1 MLRHQNHINGS
12 FNNMAEQQVSPGS
25 DFLKAHVDAGCD
37 RRVQLQTPGG
47 GMPIRRE
54 IISSDEVT
62 ES

>member
-1 MLRHQNHINGS
+1 
-12 FNNMAEQQVSPGS
+12 MAEQQVSPGS